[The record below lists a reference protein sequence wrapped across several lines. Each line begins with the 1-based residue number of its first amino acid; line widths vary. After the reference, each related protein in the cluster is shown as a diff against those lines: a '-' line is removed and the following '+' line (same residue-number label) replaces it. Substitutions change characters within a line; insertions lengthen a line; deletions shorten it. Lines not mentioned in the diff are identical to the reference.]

1 MGPVLSSIPL
11 SMPVSTTFES
21 AFGNRL
27 RSIKETGVYNK
38 FWDDA
43 QEKTQPK
50 SACPVGNSV
59 EDDVDEGA
67 DISSM
72 IGTLAISLVLQVIA
86 LVLAAIEHH
95 KKVPIQKISGGGS
108 DSLRRKRRNPICA
121 GTPAGR
127 TAALL
132 AHAKLAP

>member
-1 MGPVLSSIPL
+1 MRKKRPSPS
-11 SMPVSTTFES
+11 
-21 AFGNRL
+21 L
-27 RSIKETGVYNK
+27 RVRQGI
-38 FWDDA
+38 
-43 QEKTQPK
+43 QPK
-50 SACPVGNSV
+50 LLSTQEPTA
-59 EDDVDEGA
+59 VDAGA

-72 IGTLAISLVLQVIA
+72 IGTVAISLVLLVIA

-108 DSLRRKRRNPICA
+108 DSLRRQRRNPICA